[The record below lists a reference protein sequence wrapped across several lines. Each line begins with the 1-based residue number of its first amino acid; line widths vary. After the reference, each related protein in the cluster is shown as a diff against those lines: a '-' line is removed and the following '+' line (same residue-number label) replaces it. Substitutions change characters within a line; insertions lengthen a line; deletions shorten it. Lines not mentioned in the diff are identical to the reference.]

1 MYIKLLQ
8 MIYVHKDIH
17 IYRINT
23 FTKLYLYTHTHTRE
37 VRKYKLTRRALL
49 KPHQTQW
56 LGNKSPHCEVSQD
69 IRNNKINKKLLK
81 SQMFR

>member
-23 FTKLYLYTHTHTRE
+23 FTPAHTHT
-37 VRKYKLTRRALL
+37 
-49 KPHQTQW
+49 
-56 LGNKSPHCEVSQD
+56 
-69 IRNNKINKKLLK
+69 I
-81 SQMFR
+81 QMLMQER

>member
-23 FTKLYLYTHTHTRE
+23 FTKLYLYTHTHTRGKE
-37 VRKYKLTRRALL
+37 IQAHTKSSL
-49 KPHQTQW
+49 KT
-56 LGNKSPHCEVSQD
+56 SPNTM
-69 IRNNKINKKLLK
+69 IR
-81 SQMFR
+81 

>member
-17 IYRINT
+17 IYRI
-23 FTKLYLYTHTHTRE
+23 KGAGE
-37 VRKYKLTRRALL
+37 VRKYKLTQRALL

-69 IRNNKINKKLLK
+69 IRNNKINK
-81 SQMFR
+81 

>member
-23 FTKLYLYTHTHTRE
+23 FTKLYLYTHTTFKCSCRKGKEIQAHT
-37 VRKYKLTRRALL
+37 KSSL
-49 KPHQTQW
+49 KT
-56 LGNKSPHCEVSQD
+56 SPNTM
-69 IRNNKINKKLLK
+69 IR
-81 SQMFR
+81 